1 MITGDLFKLVHL
13 GTPSTIPPRATS
25 GSGHWNWSTYSFQ
38 AGGTHPTGML
48 SCLCIIFT
56 VIFPRF
62 RFNADFRNE
71 VRDAWGRGRSAH
83 GARPPGRT
91 TAEWWRGLTVQQ
103 PTGANPHPH
112 NHPQH
117 PPPQQH
123 PVPPPQH
130 PGSNLSSPHPAVST
144 AGPGPGGA
152 GGGDGTPAGSL
163 AGTAPLHPPAHSHSG
178 PPQRFPDPRQ
188 PYNPEQIAAVLPLM
202 DPFNAIHNLQNYYY
216 WYGMLT
222 RSRNK
227 ALVFMY
233 LFPGR
238 PRPFYSQISGRKNNG
253 RPTNVLL

>member
-1 MITGDLFKLVHL
+1 MEETQHNPNRQLIYLTKSEIVTWMFTARKWSCGKVVFSQASVC
-13 GTPSTIPPRATS
+13 PRATS

-38 AGGTHPTGML
+38 AGGTHPTGMF
-48 SCLCIIFT
+48 SCLCIIFKWY
-56 VIFPRF
+56 FPVLGSTQTSEMKSETLGVEGGQHMGHDPR
-62 RFNADFRNE
+62 A
-71 VRDAWGRGRSAH
+71 GRQLSE
-83 GARPPGRT
+83 T
-91 TAEWWRGLTVQQ
+91 GLTVQQ

-112 NHPQH
+112 SQH

-123 PVPPPQH
+123 PAPPHH

-216 WYGMLT
+216 WYGMLNT
-222 RSRNK
+222 
-227 ALVFMY
+227 
-233 LFPGR
+233 
-238 PRPFYSQISGRKNNG
+238 
-253 RPTNVLL
+253 